1 MKNSQQMELPG
12 IDTRKDVYDEL
23 IKEVSDEETLL
34 YIVLTEYV
42 VRHEVTELRA
52 RTVLVEREGES
63 RIAVRIDK
71 ESSRHV
77 IYDSEIKK

>member
-23 IKEVSDEETLL
+23 IKEVRDEETLL

-42 VRHEVTELRA
+42 VRNELTELRA
-52 RTVLVEREGES
+52 RTILVEREGENY
-63 RIAVRIDK
+63 IAVRIDK

-77 IYDSEIKK
+77 IYDTEIKK